1 MVIRC
6 GCGAEAKYLVY
17 EHEEPHCEF
26 CFREAIECD
35 VPILVRKIN
44 ELKIKQEKSMGG

>member
-17 EHEEPHCEF
+17 EHEEAHCKE
-26 CFREAIECD
+26 CMLEAVECKNQ
-35 VPILVRKIN
+35 VLVRMIDDAYANKV
-44 ELKIKQEKSMGG
+44 QRQ

>member
-17 EHEEPHCEF
+17 KHEEPHCK
-26 CFREAIECD
+26 ECMLD
-35 VPILVRKIN
+35 AVECKNQVLVRVIDDAYAN
-44 ELKIKQEKSMGG
+44 SLQRKQ